1 MPLVLSGT
9 RVYCNNP
16 DLLAE
21 CKGGNSLLLANHGS
35 VRIVACVS
43 PPTTRTPLSH
53 THSYQKRIDWM
64 VGMFVGNARD
74 LAGRKCDRVRVGFV
88 CEALI
93 QFMPLIGT
101 YRRIIARDIFV
112 WRSFK
117 RDAPTIKEN
126 ISEFHAA
133 GEKRML
139 FLSPEGVV
147 VDFGPKDVDYI
158 RSCRQFCIQNSFSP
172 FDYVLTPRYK
182 GSMCLLKQVE
192 DNVAASSSVKPVI
205 SVCNAFVR
213 GGKLLNCSLL
223 SPDRV
228 VPDIYTL
235 NQGIGGEPVDIYIHL
250 KPLLIPQDLNDPKA
264 LMLQNYKE
272 KNEILLEW
280 DMHTLAGT
288 ATGEAWMDQFDLIQS
303 NRSEC
308 LLSLGSHA
316 VLIILSA
323 GAFGQLGNLCS
334 AFGFL
339 YLFVVGLH
347 TLGWI
352 MGGTS
357 KESVP
362 FETGIKSIIQFALKC
377 EQGLAAGMRGNPK
390 CKPIAKS

>member
-1 MPLVLSGT
+1 M
-9 RVYCNNP
+9 
-16 DLLAE
+16 
-21 CKGGNSLLLANHGS
+21 
-35 VRIVACVS
+35 IS
-43 PPTTRTPLSH
+43 PPITLTRIRV
-53 THSYQKRIDWM
+53 KRIDWM
-64 VGMFVGNARD
+64 VGMFVGHARD
-74 LAGRKCDRVRVGFV
+74 LAGRKCERVRVGFV

-101 YRRIIARDIFV
+101 YRKLVARDIFV

-117 RDAPTIKEN
+117 QDAPTIEEN

-147 VDFGPKDVDYI
+147 VDFGPKDVAYI
-158 RSCRQFCIQNSFSP
+158 QSCRQFCIQNSFSP

-182 GSMCLLKQVE
+182 GSMCLLQQVE
-192 DNVAASSSVKPVI
+192 DNVAASSSVKCPRTLPVI

-250 KPLLIPQDLNDPKA
+250 KPLLVPQDLNDPKS

-272 KNEILLEW
+272 KNEILKEW
-280 DMHTLAGT
+280 DMRTLAGT
-288 ATGEAWMDQFDLIQS
+288 ATGEEWMDQFDLIQS

-308 LLSLGSHA
+308 LLSLGGHA
-316 VLIILSA
+316 ALIILFSL
-323 GAFGQLGNLCS
+323 AFGQLGNLCN
-334 AFGFL
+334 AFGVL
-339 YLFVVGLH
+339 YMFVVGLH

-352 MGGTS
+352 IGDSTS

-362 FETGIKSIIQFALKC
+362 FETGIKSIIQLAHKC
-377 EQGLAAGMRGNPK
+377 RQGVSKRRKTA
-390 CKPIAKS
+390 